1 MLPFTLHRAFR
12 FALAFLLAALL
23 TSQAMAVEPNTLTP
37 EELADGWIL
46 LFDGQTL
53 FGWEGADKADW
64 HVEDGAIKVTSG
76 EKGLLCTT
84 SDFGDYVLR
93 VDFRAPASTNSGV
106 FLRTP
111 TQPTNPEVDC
121 YELNIAGPGV
131 SPFTTGGFVG
141 RQKAEGAAH
150 TGEWQTFEVRA
161 EGAKLTVALDGR
173 QVLDYTDPKPI
184 GRGRIGLQLNSGPV
198 EFRNVKLKPLGLNSL
213 FNGRDFTGWTV
224 FPGGKSV
231 FSVTPEGW
239 IHIENGPGQLESD
252 ARFGDF
258 VFQCEAFV
266 NGKGLNSGVFFRSI
280 PGEKT
285 NGYESQ
291 IHNALKDGDRTKPA
305 DGGTGAIYR
314 RQNARKVVSDD
325 FQWLSKTIVA
335 TGPHIAVWVNG
346 IQVTDWT
353 DTRPPHDNPRQ
364 GLRLAPGTFIL
375 QGHDPTTNLSF
386 RNLRAGEMAK

>member
-1 MLPFTLHRAFR
+1 MAFLTSLPFRA
-12 FALAFLLAALL
+12 ALAFLLLALL
-23 TSQAMAVEPNTLTP
+23 APAARAAEQNTLTP
-37 EELADGWIL
+37 AELADGWIL
-46 LFDGQTL
+46 LFDGETL

-64 HVEDGAIKVTSG
+64 HVEDGAIKVTTG
-76 EKGLLCTT
+76 EKGLLATT
-84 SDFGDYVLR
+84 SEFGDYVLR

-111 TQPTNPEVDC
+111 PQPTNPEVDC

-131 SPFTTGGFVG
+131 SPFTTGGFVA
-141 RQKAEGAAH
+141 RQKAEGAEH

-161 EGAKLTVALDGR
+161 EGAKFTVALDGR
-173 QVLDYTDPKPI
+173 QVLEYTDPKPI
-184 GRGRIGLQLNSGPV
+184 GRGRIGLQLNAGPV
-198 EFRNVKLKPLGLNSL
+198 EFRNVKLKPLGLEPL
-213 FNGRDFTGWTV
+213 FNGRDLTGWTV

-239 IHIENGPGQLESD
+239 IHIENGAGQLES
-252 ARFGDF
+252 APRFGDF

-291 IHNALKDGDRTKPA
+291 IHNAVKDGDRTKPA

-325 FQWLSKTIVA
+325 FQWLSKTILA